1 MLTEIEVGTLVETPS
16 DGIGEV
22 VTSIDGLISVRLQGG
37 DVLDIDIAVTDSSIE
52 VVSPDGLKA
61 LTYRS
66 PDEVR
71 RLAVDAPLRL
81 VALTLSDSRLAVNVS
96 ELKTRLEP
104 LLTGISW
111 RTWWSRVRPELVDSE
126 LFIQLSGGFRFRGEP
141 PASGIRWLS
150 LSDMGAKPSQSRT
163 REEINEYANNI
174 EVGDLQLVEVEA
186 PVRQRVVTRLLSQG
200 RVGWIAS
207 QSSESLVSLSD
218 RSWKQILRDE
228 DYETTVTGLFNA
240 VEEVLEKSERGGD
253 FRRLATR
260 SVGLISATLSD
271 LSENLVLQT
280 ETFIDCI
287 LYESVVFAFELSET
301 RNDERSSQA
310 RKIMSGFINEVICN
324 EPDWIDAVTYYIC
337 QDTGRYSSWRTVFD
351 EITDGLPPD
360 QYGKLLWIVLRSK
373 PFLPDEFLRSALPPE
388 RTNARRVISNLALA
402 LRQEGTSNLALG
414 ANRVAE
420 VLLESSDRT
429 SLPRDQ
435 ISEVLALALI
445 IDSENAD
452 RYADS
457 FAQNLQRAVSRDVGS
472 VDDGTAT
479 NGIIDVVRMAIKRL
493 RSADENR
500 ARRELRA
507 HDNKVAEL
515 ERAKTESSDECARKV
530 RELESALSRAESLIK
545 SNLSQFANQR
555 SRDRFNA
562 QRILLEDVAS
572 QWQELSFLAV
582 GDSDSSKRSNILA
595 SRLMGILSNSNVK
608 QVAQTGD
615 RVRFEL
621 SAHTLVPGA
630 ARASG
635 DMTVM
640 APGLHWIGP
649 DGQSVLL
656 VKTLVQP
663 SDM

>member
-1 MLTEIEVGTLVETPS
+1 
-16 DGIGEV
+16 
-22 VTSIDGLISVRLQGG
+22 
-37 DVLDIDIAVTDSSIE
+37 
-52 VVSPDGLKA
+52 
-61 LTYRS
+61 
-66 PDEVR
+66 
-71 RLAVDAPLRL
+71 
-81 VALTLSDSRLAVNVS
+81 
-96 ELKTRLEP
+96 
-104 LLTGISW
+104 
-111 RTWWSRVRPELVDSE
+111 
-126 LFIQLSGGFRFRGEP
+126 
-141 PASGIRWLS
+141 
-150 LSDMGAKPSQSRT
+150 
-163 REEINEYANNI
+163 
-174 EVGDLQLVEVEA
+174 
-186 PVRQRVVTRLLSQG
+186 
-200 RVGWIAS
+200 
-207 QSSESLVSLSD
+207 
-218 RSWKQILRDE
+218 
-228 DYETTVTGLFNA
+228 
-240 VEEVLEKSERGGD
+240 
-253 FRRLATR
+253 
-260 SVGLISATLSD
+260 LISATLSD
-271 LSENLVLQT
+271 LSENLDLQT

-287 LYESVVFAFELSET
+287 LYESVVLAFELSET
-301 RNDERSSQA
+301 RNDERSTQA
-310 RKIMSGFINEVICN
+310 RKIMSGFINKVICN
-324 EPDWIDAVTYYIC
+324 EPDWIDEVTYYIC

-373 PFLPDEFLRSALPPE
+373 HFLPDEFLRSALPAE
-388 RTNARRVISNLALA
+388 RTSARRVISNLALA

-420 VLLESSDRT
+420 VLLESSERT

-457 FAQNLQRAVSRDVGS
+457 LAQNLQRAVSRDVGS
-472 VDDGTAT
+472 VDDATAT
-479 NGIIDVVRMAIKRL
+479 DGIIDVVRLAIKRL

-515 ERAKTESSDECARKV
+515 ERAKTESSEECVRKV

-545 SNLSQFANQR
+545 SNLSQFDNQR

-562 QRILLEDVAS
+562 QRIVLEGMAS
-572 QWQELSFLAV
+572 LWQELSFLAV
-582 GDSDSSKRSNILA
+582 GDTDSGKRSRILA

-608 QVAQTGD
+608 QVAQMGD
-615 RVRFEL
+615 RVTFDL
-621 SAHTLVPGA
+621 STHALVPGA

-649 DGQSVLL
+649 DEQSVVL
-656 VKTLVQP
+656 VKTLVKP